1 MNENCIF
8 IVVQLLS
15 QVWLFATLRTAAH
28 QASLSFTISQS
39 LLQVMSTESVMPSSH
54 LILCCPLLLLPVFS
68 SIKSFPMSQFFA
80 LGGQSIWASASV
92 LPMNIQGWFSLRLT
106 GFISLHSK
114 WILKSLLQLHSSK
127 ASVLWH
133 SAFFIVQLTH
143 LYMTTGK
150 TIALTIWTFVVK
162 VMPLLFNSL
171 SRFVIA
177 FLPK

>member
-15 QVWLFATLRTAAH
+15 QVWLFTTLRTAAH

-92 LPMNIQGWFSLRLT
+92 LPMNIQGWYPLGLT
-106 GFISLHSK
+106 GLISLVSK
-114 WILKSLLQLHSSK
+114 GKELCEGYKYWIIFTSMTDGEIYQLKPQAYLPINLFFTLRIV
-127 ASVLWH
+127 SVFYKMNCRRLAH
-133 SAFFIVQLTH
+133 TSCLTQ
-143 LYMTTGK
+143 
-150 TIALTIWTFVVK
+150 
-162 VMPLLFNSL
+162 
-171 SRFVIA
+171 
-177 FLPK
+177 